1 MSLLAIAAHS
11 TPSSNYVTVTW
22 TKAENWDAAITAWLA
37 LRTRFGVP
45 VDVDL
50 VDGPMPDLTR
60 RRALTRAV
68 HAIGRMGLEIGTY
81 YSGDAA
87 EHHQLYPAVAAS
99 LAAAHPEAEYISSLD
114 EESVQITHVIAWA
127 AHTNLTLRAAH
138 PAFCWDLYSTFVDMD
153 AVGEPIPVAQ

>member
-1 MSLLAIAAHS
+1 MTAVAIAAHTTALS
-11 TPSSNYVTVTW
+11 PYVTVTW
-22 TKAENWDAAITAWLA
+22 AKTDDWDSAITTWLA
-37 LRTRFGVP
+37 LRTRFRVP

-99 LAAAHPEAEYISSLD
+99 LATAHPGVEYISSLD
-114 EESVQITHVIAWA
+114 EEPVQITHVIAWA
-127 AHTNLTLRAAH
+127 AHTSLALRAAD

-153 AVGEPIPVAQ
+153 AVGEPIPVAR